1 MEIIIP
7 FFLEVIK
14 RLVLLDMLIFLGKN
28 AQLGVNKADYIKK

>member
-1 MEIIIP
+1 MGIIIP

-28 AQLGVNKADYIKK
+28 ALLGVNLAHYIKK

>member
-1 MEIIIP
+1 MGIIIP

-28 AQLGVNKADYIKK
+28 ALLGVNLVHYIKK